1 MSSRESDVPET
12 GGPAAADGL
21 ASADGPAAAGPNP
34 GAAGAAVPGVP
45 SSSPQPSLRALVTT
59 PVGHLATAM
68 LVVELLA
75 GMQTYI
81 NQTVLP
87 LVATDLGAR
96 AHYGLV
102 TAAAMVPT
110 FLTMPL
116 GGSMLARWRADRLM
130 TVLTGVL
137 VAGAV
142 TGALAP
148 SVGVYVAGEVLRGL
162 AAGALAT
169 VSMGV
174 LVVGL
179 PETWRRLYLAAGSA
193 TWIVSSILGPGYAA
207 AVSQTW
213 GWRWALVAYVPL
225 LVAARLV
232 MAREIR
238 GLHVEDDEARPPL
251 VPALAM
257 AAGVAGIGA
266 VPAASA
272 WFAPVGAAGLAAVVW
287 ACARVFPTGTMR
299 LAPGRRAALATLA
312 WLCATYFTLD
322 YLVSPAAHDVLGLG
336 PAAVG
341 WALTCAGLTWSSI
354 AIWTAAHPAREPR
367 RFQARVDAGGACFAV
382 GGALMTLT
390 FAGVTPWWC
399 LHIGFATAGTGMGL
413 THQDTMIRC
422 VTAPEDLG
430 GTPDDISQARIATSV
445 TVANAAGA
453 ATLGTLTTTFVA
465 PTAAGVQADLLVP
478 TTAVLTLALALTPLL
493 ARRAA

>member
-1 MSSRESDVPET
+1 M
-12 GGPAAADGL
+12 
-21 ASADGPAAAGPNP
+21 
-34 GAAGAAVPGVP
+34 P
-45 SSSPQPSLRALVTT
+45 SPPPPSLRALATT
-59 PVGHLATAM
+59 PVGHLAASM
-68 LVVELLA
+68 LMVELLA

-116 GGSMLARWRADRLM
+116 GGSMLTRWRADRLM
-130 TVLTGVL
+130 TALTAVL

-148 SVGVYVAGEVLRGL
+148 NVGVYVVGEVLRGL

-169 VSMGV
+169 VTMGV
-174 LVVGL
+174 LVAGL
-179 PETWRRLYLAAGSA
+179 PEAWRRLFLAAGSA
-193 TWIVSSILGPGYAA
+193 TWVVSSILGPGYAA
-207 AVSQTW
+207 AVSQAW
-213 GWRWALVAYVPL
+213 GWRWALVVYVPL
-225 LVAARLV
+225 LVAARLL

-238 GLHVEDDEARPPL
+238 GLHVSDDESHPPL
-251 VPALAM
+251 VPALVM
-257 AAGVAGIGA
+257 AAGVAAIGA

-272 WFAPVGAAGLAAVVW
+272 LFMPVGAAGAAAVVW
-287 ACARVFPTGTMR
+287 ACARVFPSGTMR
-299 LAPGRRAALATLA
+299 LVPGRRAALATLA
-312 WLCATYFTLD
+312 WLCAAYFTLD

-336 PAAVG
+336 PTAIG
-341 WALTCAGLTWSSI
+341 WALTCAGFAWSSI
-354 AIWTAAHPAREPR
+354 AIWTATHPAREPR
-367 RFQARVDAGGACFAV
+367 RYRMRVGVGGVCLAIGGAAMTAAF
-382 GGALMTLT
+382 GGVA
-390 FAGVTPWWC
+390 PWWG
-399 LHIGFATAGTGMGL
+399 LHVGFATAGLGMGL
-413 THQDTMIRC
+413 TIQDTMIRC

-430 GTPDDISQARIATSV
+430 GVPDGISQARAATSA

-453 ATLGTLTTTFVA
+453 AALGTLATAFVA
-465 PTAAGVQADLLVP
+465 PSAAGVQANLLVP

>member
-1 MSSRESDVPET
+1 MSSHESDVPET
-12 GGPAAADGL
+12 SGATA
-21 ASADGPAAAGPNP
+21 P
-34 GAAGAAVPGVP
+34 GAP
-45 SSSPQPSLRALVTT
+45 SSPPPSLRALVTT
-59 PVGHLATAM
+59 PAGHLAGAM

-130 TVLTGVL
+130 TALTAVL

-148 SVGVYVAGEVLRGL
+148 SVGVYVIGEVLRGL

-169 VSMGV
+169 VTMGV
-174 LVVGL
+174 LVAGL
-179 PETWRRLYLAAGSA
+179 PEAWRRMFLAAGSA

-207 AVSQTW
+207 AVSQAW

-238 GLHVEDDEARPPL
+238 GLHVDDDEARPPV
-251 VPALAM
+251 VPALVM
-257 AAGVAGIGA
+257 AAGVAAIGA
-266 VPAASA
+266 VPASSRL
-272 WFAPVGAAGLAAVVW
+272 FLPVGALAVAAVVW
-287 ACARVFPTGTMR
+287 ACARVFPAGTMR

-312 WLCATYFTLD
+312 WVCAAYFTLD

-336 PAAVG
+336 PTAVG
-341 WALTCAGLTWSSI
+341 WALTCAGLAWSSI
-354 AIWTAAHPAREPR
+354 AIWTAAHPARQPR
-367 RFQARVDAGGACFAV
+367 RYRTRVGVGGACFAV
-382 GGALMTLT
+382 GGALMTAA
-390 FAGVTPWWC
+390 FAGAAPWWC
-399 LHIGFATAGTGMGL
+399 LHLGFATAGAGMGI

-430 GTPDDISQARIATSV
+430 GTPDGISQARAATAV
-445 TVANAAGA
+445 TVASNAGA
-453 ATLGTLTTTFVA
+453 AALGTLATTFVA
-465 PTAAGVQADLLVP
+465 PSSAGVQAGLLVP
-478 TTAVLTLALALTPLL
+478 TTAGLTVALALTPLL

>member
-1 MSSRESDVPET
+1 MSSRESDMPQADAVASADS
-12 GGPAAADGL
+12 PAAADS
-21 ASADGPAAAGPNP
+21 ASFTGS
-34 GAAGAAVPGVP
+34 AAVPGAP
-45 SSSPQPSLRALVTT
+45 PPPPPSLRALATT
-59 PVGHLATAM
+59 PVGRLATAM

-116 GGSMLARWRADRLM
+116 GGTMLARWRADRLM
-130 TVLTGVL
+130 TTLTAVL

-148 SVGVYVAGEVLRGL
+148 GVGVYVAGEVLRGL

-174 LVVGL
+174 LVAGL
-179 PETWRRLYLAAGSA
+179 PEAWRRLFLAAGSA
-193 TWIVSSILGPGYAA
+193 TWIVSSVLGPGYAA
-207 AVSQTW
+207 AVSEAW

-232 MAREIR
+232 MARAIR
-238 GLHVEDDEARPPL
+238 GLHVDDDEARPPL

-272 WFAPVGAAGLAAVVW
+272 WFVPVGAAGLAAVTW
-287 ACARVFPTGTMR
+287 ACARVFPAGTMR
-299 LAPGRRAALATLA
+299 LAPGRPAALAMLA
-312 WLCATYFTLD
+312 WLCAAYFTLD

-336 PAAVG
+336 PNAVG
-341 WALTCAGLTWSSI
+341 WALTCAGLAWSSI
-354 AIWTAAHPAREPR
+354 AIWTAAHPARAPR
-367 RFQARVDAGGACFAV
+367 RFRMRIGMGAACFAI
-382 GGALMTLT
+382 GGTLMTLA
-390 FAGVTPWWC
+390 FADIAPWWC
-399 LHIGFATAGTGMGL
+399 LHVGFATAGTGMGL
-413 THQDTMIRC
+413 TNQDTMIRC

-430 GTPDDISQARIATSV
+430 GAPDGISEARIATSV

-453 ATLGTLTTTFVA
+453 ATLGTLATTFVA
-465 PTAAGVQADLLVP
+465 PSAAGVQADLLVP
-478 TTAVLTLALALTPLL
+478 TTAALTVALAVTPLL

>member
-1 MSSRESDVPET
+1 MSSPDSDPLAVP
-12 GGPAAADGL
+12 D
-21 ASADGPAAAGPNP
+21 AGDP
-34 GAAGAAVPGVP
+34 GAVGDGATPTAPA
-45 SSSPQPSLRALVTT
+45 PSLRALATT
-59 PVGHLATAM
+59 PVGHLAASM
-68 LVVELLA
+68 LMVELLA

-116 GGSMLARWRADRLM
+116 GGSMLTRWRADRLM
-130 TVLTGVL
+130 TALTAVL

-148 SVGVYVAGEVLRGL
+148 NVGVYVVGEVLRGL

-169 VSMGV
+169 VTMGV
-174 LVVGL
+174 LVAGL
-179 PETWRRLYLAAGSA
+179 PEAWRRLFLAAGSA
-193 TWIVSSILGPGYAA
+193 TWVVSSILGPGYAA
-207 AVSQTW
+207 AVSQAW
-213 GWRWALVAYVPL
+213 GWRWALVVYVPL
-225 LVAARLV
+225 LVVARLV

-238 GLHVEDDEARPPL
+238 GLHVSDDESHPPL
-251 VPALAM
+251 VPALVM
-257 AAGVAGIGA
+257 AAGVAAIGA

-272 WFAPVGAAGLAAVVW
+272 LFAPVGAAGTAAVVW

-299 LAPGRRAALATLA
+299 LLPGRRAALATLA
-312 WLCATYFTLD
+312 WLCAAYFTLD

-336 PAAVG
+336 PTAIG
-341 WALTCAGLTWSSI
+341 WALTCAGLAWSSI
-354 AIWTAAHPAREPR
+354 AIWTAAHPAREPHR
-367 RFQARVDAGGACFAV
+367 YRMRVGVGGACLAI
-382 GGALMTLT
+382 GGAVLT
-390 FAGVTPWWC
+390 AAFGGAAPWWG
-399 LHIGFATAGTGMGL
+399 LHVGFATAGAGMGII
-413 THQDTMIRC
+413 HQDTMIRC

-430 GTPDDISQARIATSV
+430 GAPDGISQARAATSA

-453 ATLGTLTTTFVA
+453 AALGTLATTFVA
-465 PTAAGVQADLLVP
+465 PSAAGVQANLLVP